1 VTRSAKTPDPGRYPA
16 RDQDSSVKGHG
27 TRTGRRSRGAPA
39 PRQVPGDSDKLH
51 RPEALAGA
59 DSDKLHRPEALAGAD
74 SDKLHRPGT
83 ARIAVDLLGGDHAPA
98 VVVDGALY
106 ACGADPDLRL
116 LLVGPSEV
124 ADEIIAVLP
133 PNDRERV
140 RVKAV
145 PHRVGMSDAPAGAR
159 RADATV
165 RAAAAALAEDLVDG
179 MVSAGPS
186 GATVT
191 AAVLGLGRM
200 AGVRRPALAAAL
212 PARDGPV
219 VLLDVGASLDPD
231 ARTLAGHA
239 RLGAAFAR
247 IYHRIAQPR
256 VGLLSIGAEAGKGD
270 RARRAAEAALAA
282 RPLPSGS
289 RYVGLVEGHDV
300 PLGGPADVVV
310 TDGFTGNVL
319 LKGVEGAYVRSGSQ
333 ASLGDHA
340 PRGAVLLGVPGAVVV
355 CHGAATGADLASG
368 IALAADLH
376 RADVVTRLSA
386 LAAELTEVM
395 PVRPTGAAP

>member
-1 VTRSAKTPDPGRYPA
+1 VTRSVNGREA
-16 RDQDSSVKGHG
+16 RTH
-27 TRTGRRSRGAPA
+27 RRSRGGPPVQRSTAEPA
-39 PRQVPGDSDKLH
+39 VAGQGRQPGT
-51 RPEALAGA
+51 LAGA
-59 DSDKLHRPEALAGAD
+59 DSDKLHRPGTLAGAD

-83 ARIAVDLLGGDHAPA
+83 ARIAVDLLGGDDAPA
-98 VVVDGALY
+98 VVVDGARH
-106 ACGADPDLRL
+106 ACGVDPDLHL

-133 PNDRERV
+133 REDRERV
-140 RVKAV
+140 RVEVV

-165 RAAAAALAEDLVDG
+165 RAAAAALAEQRVDG

-200 AGVRRPALAAAL
+200 AGVRRPALAATL

-239 RLGAAFAR
+239 LLGAAFAQ
-247 IYHRIAQPR
+247 IYHRTAQPR

-270 RARRAAEAALAA
+270 RARRAAEGAIAA
-282 RPLPSGS
+282 RPLPSGA

-319 LKGVEGAYVRSGSQ
+319 LKGVEGAYLLAGSQASRLSSRSGSQ
-333 ASLGDHA
+333 ASPDGNDT

-368 IALAADLH
+368 IALAANLH
-376 RADVVTRLSA
+376 RAGVVARLCA
-386 LAAELTEVM
+386 LVAELTEVM
-395 PVRPTGAAP
+395 P